1 MRRMLFLLTS
11 LGLFSGAIGCYVMHG
26 VCDCDVQPPGAP
38 TGYFGPYVVGQA
50 PVAPAAAPVAPAVG
64 PAGVAPPVIPVQP
77 LRPEPLKEPKV
88 GLNGTAE
95 PPSNRIGG

>member
-11 LGLFSGAIGCYVMHG
+11 LGLFSGPIGCYVMHG

-38 TGYFGPYVVGQA
+38 NGYFGPYIVGH
-50 PVAPAAAPVAPAVG
+50 APAAPAAPAAV
-64 PAGVAPPVIPVQP
+64 PAVVTPPVIPVQP

-95 PPSNRIGG
+95 PPSYRTDG

>member
-38 TGYFGPYVVGQA
+38 NGYFGPYVVGHA
-50 PVAPAAAPVAPAVG
+50 PAAPAAPAAAPV
-64 PAGVAPPVIPVQP
+64 GVAPPVTPVPYPPQ
-77 LRPEPLKEPKV
+77 PEPLKAPKV
-88 GLNGTAE
+88 GSNGTAE